1 MRHVH
6 MVLDAAVDDSINRAG
21 SPYIVGGRNHSA
33 NGATNVVATTHD
45 STARAAIH
53 IVVNYCASSADVTT
67 NNSTGRAAINIVV
80 NYCASSADVTTNDST
95 GRAAT
100 HVVVNYCACRATDDS
115 TMGLSH
121 DHLQTSCLWLAFI
134 LSFHMH
140 LMVLSIDT
148 VVCVCAPCSHRDPL
162 GLR

>member
-6 MVLDAAVDDSINRAG
+6 MVLDAAVDDSTNRAG

-45 STARAAIH
+45 STARA
-53 IVVNYCASSADVTT
+53 T
-67 NNSTGRAAINIVV
+67 INIVV

-95 GRAAT
+95 SRAAI
-100 HVVVNYCACRATDDS
+100 HIVVNYCACRATDDS
-115 TMGLSH
+115 TMGFSH

-148 VVCVCAPCSHRDPL
+148 VVCVCAQIWFEHVSAQLFVFKH
-162 GLR
+162 